1 MSEDFSSKTCLVVDH
16 GFFLPLA
23 HRLAESFG
31 RVLYYTPWEKGYP
44 VLNEGIIGAGF
55 GDIIRCNDFWR
66 LKKSID
72 LFVFPDLY
80 HAGLQAELRAQ
91 GCRVWGAG
99 DGMKLELDREFFLK
113 KLGELGLAV
122 SPYKTKRGLS
132 ALADY
137 LKDKKDQYIKVSLW
151 RGSWETKH
159 WRSWAEDAEKLD
171 VWAVRLG
178 GLKEHVP
185 FLVFDEIPTKLEI
198 GGDTYCVHGQ
208 WPAFMLHGIEKK
220 DEAYFAAVTSKRE
233 MPDELTHIL
242 DSFTPF
248 LAENHYAAQW
258 SMEVRVTDDEAYFID
273 ATTRGGLPSTASFL
287 SAKNIPEILWHGA
300 AGELVEIDYGYK
312 FAAECMVKIMGE
324 ADAWASFIIPD
335 ELKPWLK
342 LSDCCELDGK
352 IWFPSDG
359 TKPIEEIG
367 WLVAIGDTPTEVA
380 RKMNEQADLLP
391 DSADAS
397 VEALADILRE
407 ITAEEEAGIKFTD
420 QEIPP
425 PEIVLEMSAVGD

>member
-1 MSEDFSSKTCLVVDH
+1 MPDDFSNRTALVFDH

-23 HRLAESFG
+23 RRLAESFG
-31 RVLYYTPWEKGYP
+31 RVLYYTPWEKSYP

-55 GDIIRCNDFWR
+55 GDIIRCNDFWS

-72 LFVFPDLY
+72 LFVFPDIY
-80 HAGLQAELRAQ
+80 HGGLQAELRSQ

-99 DGMKLELDREFFLK
+99 AGMKLELDREFFLK

-122 SPYKTKRGLS
+122 PPCKSIRGLS
-132 ALADY
+132 ALGDY
-137 LKDKKDQYIKVSLW
+137 LKDKKDQYIKVSMW

-159 WRSWAEDAEKLD
+159 WRSWEEDAEKLD

-185 FLVFDEIPTKLEI
+185 FLVFAPIETKLEI

-208 WPAFMLHGIEKK
+208 WPANMLHGIEKK
-220 DEAYFAAVTSKRE
+220 DEAYFAAVTPKRE

-242 DSFTPF
+242 DAFSPF
-248 LAENHYAAQW
+248 LAETGYSCQW

-287 SAKNIPEILWHGA
+287 TAKNIPEVLYHGA
-300 AGELVEIDYGYK
+300 DGELVEIDYGFK
-312 FAAECMVKIMGE
+312 FSAECMVKIKGE
-324 ADAWASFIIPD
+324 PDAWAAFITPP

-342 LSDCCELDGK
+342 VSDCCELDGK

-359 TKPIEEIG
+359 PPIEEIG
-367 WLVAIGDTPTEVA
+367 WLLAVGDTPTEVA

-391 DSADAS
+391 DGAEAS

-420 QEIPP
+420 KEIPP
-425 PEIVLEMSAVGD
+425 PEIVLEASAVGD